1 MTEQAETSE
10 TETNQ
15 PGTNQELYATMFP
28 YYLSLGCSYNE
39 FWYGEPWIAAAYL
52 EAELYR
58 REQVNHDLWLQGL
71 YFSNAVNTALANA
84 FWDHKGIKPDGYLKY
99 PIAFTEREKAAEAE
113 RKRHE
118 ALDWFMQNQK

>member
-15 PGTNQELYATMFP
+15 PRTNEELYATMFP

-39 FWYGEPWIAAAYL
+39 FWYESPWIAAAYL

-113 RKRHE
+113 RKRKE

>member
-15 PGTNQELYATMFP
+15 PRTNEELYATMFP

-39 FWYGEPWIAAAYL
+39 FWYESPWVAAAYL

-99 PIAFTEREKAAEAE
+99 PIAFTEREKADEAE
-113 RKRHE
+113 RKRQE

>member
-15 PGTNQELYATMFP
+15 PRTNEELYATMFP

-39 FWYGEPWIAAAYL
+39 FWYGEPWIASAYL

-113 RKRHE
+113 RKRKE

>member
-15 PGTNQELYATMFP
+15 PRTNEELYATMFP

-39 FWYGEPWIAAAYL
+39 FWYESPWIAAAYL

-113 RKRHE
+113 RKRQE

>member
-1 MTEQAETSE
+1 MTTSIPLHNKISRSQTQALLLET
-10 TETNQ
+10 
-15 PGTNQELYATMFP
+15 FP
-28 YYLSLGCSYNE
+28 LYNE
-39 FWYGEPWIAAAYL
+39 FWSGEPWIAAAYI

-113 RKRHE
+113 RKRKE

>member
-39 FWYGEPWIAAAYL
+39 FWYESPWVAAAYL

-71 YFSNAVNTALANA
+71 YFSNAVNTALSNA
-84 FWDHKGIKPDGYLKY
+84 FWDHKGIKPDDYLKY

-113 RKRHE
+113 RKRQE

>member
-15 PGTNQELYATMFP
+15 PRTNEELYATMFP

-39 FWYGEPWIAAAYL
+39 FWYESPWVAAAYL

-113 RKRHE
+113 RKRQE

>member
-15 PGTNQELYATMFP
+15 PRTNEELYAQMFP

-113 RKRHE
+113 RKRQE